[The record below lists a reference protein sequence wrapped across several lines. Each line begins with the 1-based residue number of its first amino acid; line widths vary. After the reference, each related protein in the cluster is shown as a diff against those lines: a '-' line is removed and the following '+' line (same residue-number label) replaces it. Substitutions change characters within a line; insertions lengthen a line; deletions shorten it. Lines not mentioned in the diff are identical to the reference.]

1 VDSGAFSLR
10 GAKKNMALTDFSGRT
25 AIITGGASGIGLATA
40 EALYTEGASVV
51 LADINE
57 KGLQAAEEH
66 LKKHM
71 PGARGQIVCIAT
83 DVRHEEEVQAL
94 MEAAVTSCQRIDLVV
109 TCAGVGDGGPIDT
122 FSASQMQRMMD
133 INVMGTFH
141 CIQKALPTM
150 QRQGAGHFV
159 CLSSVAG
166 KLGNPFLSGYCASK
180 WAVRGFTSAVRA
192 ELEGS
197 NIGITTVYPAWVDT
211 PMVRQ
216 GPDPVL
222 GRNVPIL
229 LTAAQ
234 VAAAIL
240 QAVKDEQ
247 RDLTLVPNPEINRA
261 LQLYAADPEKAE
273 RAMGRH
279 AQQTR
284 AAGQT
289 PHA

>member
-1 VDSGAFSLR
+1 
-10 GAKKNMALTDFSGRT
+10 MALTDFSGTT
-25 AIITGGASGIGLATA
+25 AVITGGASGIGLATA
-40 EALYTEGASVV
+40 EALYAEGANVV

-57 KGLQAAEEH
+57 EGLRAAEGR
-66 LKKHM
+66 LKKHV
-71 PGARGQIVCIAT
+71 PGVNGQIICIPT
-83 DVRHEEEVQAL
+83 DVRREEEVQEL
-94 MEAAVTSCQRIDLVV
+94 MEMAVTMCKRIDLVV
-109 TCAGVGDGGPIDT
+109 TSAGVGDGGPIET
-122 FSASQMQRMMD
+122 FTADQMQRMMD
-133 INVMGTFH
+133 INFMGTFL

-150 QRQGAGHFV
+150 RRQGSGYFV

-197 NIGITTVYPAWVDT
+197 GIGITTVYPAWVDT

-222 GRNVPIL
+222 GMNVPIM
-229 LTAAQ
+229 LTPEQ

-240 QAVKDEQ
+240 QAVRDEQ
-247 RDLTLVPNPEINRA
+247 RDLTLAPNPEIQRA
-261 LQLYAADPEKAE
+261 LELYAADPEKAE

-284 AAGQT
+284 AAQQVQQ
-289 PHA
+289 A

>member
-1 VDSGAFSLR
+1 VR
-10 GAKKNMALTDFSGRT
+10 GAKKNMALTDFSGIT

-40 EALYTEGASVV
+40 EALYAEGASIV

-57 KGLQAAEEH
+57 EGLHTAKEY

-71 PGARGQIVCIAT
+71 SGASGQIVCIPT
-83 DVRHEEEVQAL
+83 DVRHEEEVQTL
-94 MEAAVTSCQRIDLVV
+94 MEAAATICQRIDLVV

-122 FSASQMQRMMD
+122 FSAGQMQRMMD
-133 INVMGTFH
+133 INFMGTFH

-150 QRQGAGHFV
+150 RRQGAGYFV

-180 WAVRGFTSAVRA
+180 WAVRGFTSALRA

-197 NIGITTVYPAWVDT
+197 GIGITTVYPAWVDT

-222 GRNVPIL
+222 GRNVPVM

-234 VAAAIL
+234 VATAIL

-247 RDLTLVPNPEINRA
+247 RDLTLVPNPEISRA
-261 LQLYAADPEKAE
+261 LQLYTADQEKAE

-284 AAGQT
+284 AAQQT